1 MLYQLS
7 YAHRNGVSLSRV
19 AQSLHNPRDVAAPQG
34 IGGPSLVVLGT
45 ENLRSGIQEALQT
58 AHTRKPEK
66 DELGEGPLPI
76 SRSPRLEA
84 GAVDI
89 TVTISTE
96 RDQIFV
102 YVVTQPA
109 S

>member
-19 AQSLHNPRDVAAPQG
+19 VHSLHNPRDVAGAPEG
-34 IGGPSLVVLGT
+34 IAA
-45 ENLRSGIQEALQT
+45 LRLWCSALKISEAESNINC
-58 AHTRKPEK
+58 AYRRKPEK
-66 DELGEGPLPI
+66 DELREGPLPI
-76 SRSPRLEA
+76 PRSLRLEA

-102 YVVTQPA
+102 CVVTESA